1 MVIGRS
7 EDRDTP
13 RNPLVLRHHVLVW
26 DPIRATHLGQR
37 SDRPRHKGRTYDRN
51 RPAPSQLQ
59 FSLRAGG
66 RPHMGFRA
74 LGLRPSPGMTSISDF
89 LTAACREDEEAAP
102 STESPE

>member
-66 RPHMGFRA
+66 RPHMGSGLAGRA
-74 LGLRPSPGMTSISDF
+74 RT
-89 LTAACREDEEAAP
+89 
-102 STESPE
+102 PE